1 MKMKKIICISAL
13 LLNLVSFAQEHF
25 AGLAT
30 SSRVGILAA
39 DLNPAEL
46 RNMSHKFEING
57 FGTSINVANNK
68 INFKDLTSGNDL
80 EKQLFAGSEPVNL
93 RLNAVVLGPGV
104 AIKIS
109 NWAFAITSKANIK
122 FDLIDVDTK
131 LGDAL
136 TNGTLN
142 SLVGASTLVSNNNQ
156 RLNGVTYG
164 EVGLSIART
173 VFTTATQKINAGATV
188 KLLFPGS
195 YANLGLDRFNGK
207 VTNTGGQ
214 VYLNNTNANLNI
226 AYSGNLANGFSNF
239 SDYSKSVF
247 GALNG
252 YAVDF
257 GINYQLKGE
266 DDSKNNYKLNFGM
279 AVRNVGTMTFKD
291 DNNTNTNY
299 ALAIQSTTANPLGL
313 NLNQFNNV
321 DNLQEIETILKNK
334 GYLTIQDSKSD
345 IKIKL
350 PALFSAYAD
359 VKIIPK
365 LYVSGYIQQK
375 LSNDSANDQLSN
387 PNIFTITPRCNLG
400 FFEAFIPFTNN
411 SVSGFNTGFGFRL
424 GGFYMG
430 SGSVITAIANNSK
443 QADAY
448 IGFRTAFL

>member
-1 MKMKKIICISAL
+1 MKKLILTVTLFLSAISF
-13 LLNLVSFAQEHF
+13 SQEHF

-30 SSRVGILAA
+30 SSRVGIMAA

-68 INFKDLTSGNDL
+68 ISFKDLTSDSDL
-80 EKQLFAGSEPVNL
+80 EKKLFAGTEPVNM
-93 RLNAVVLGPGV
+93 RVNAVLLGPGF
-104 AIKIS
+104 AIKAL

-136 TNGTLN
+136 TNGALN
-142 SLVGASTLVSNNNQ
+142 SLIGASSLASNYNQ

-164 EVGLSIART
+164 EIGLSAAHT
-173 VFTTATQKINAGATV
+173 FFDSNTQRFNAGATV

-195 YANLGLDRFNGK
+195 YANLGLDKFNGT
-207 VTNTGGQ
+207 VTNTGTQ

-257 GINYQLKGE
+257 GVNYQFKGE
-266 DDSKNNYKLNFGM
+266 DDSKNKYKLNVGM
-279 AVRNVGTMTFKD
+279 AIRNLGTMTFKG
-291 DNNTNTNY
+291 DNNVNTNY
-299 ALAIQSTTANPLGL
+299 ALKIQSTLADPLGL

-334 GYLTIQDSKSD
+334 GYLTVQDSKSD
-345 IKIKL
+345 IKVKL
-350 PALFSAYAD
+350 PTLFSAYAD

-365 LYVSGYIQQK
+365 LYISGYLQQK
-375 LSNDSANDQLSN
+375 LSSDSANDQLSN

-400 FFEAFIPFTNN
+400 FFEAFIPLTNN

-430 SGSVITAIANNSK
+430 SGSIITALANNSK